1 MQTYLE
7 HIMESLNETKMSP
20 ELKDEIENVVTSL
33 KNKTAD
39 FKKRYGDKWES
50 VMYAL
55 ATNVAK
61 RKV

>member
-33 KNKTAD
+33 KVD
-39 FKKRYGDKWES
+39 I
-50 VMYAL
+50 L
-55 ATNVAK
+55 P
-61 RKV
+61 